1 MGVRRVLAKRYALHR
16 RIEHVMQKTALITGV
31 NGQDGAYLTQL
42 LLDKGYTVYGA
53 YRRTSSV
60 NFWRLAEL
68 GLESHPHLHLVEYD
82 LTDQG
87 ASIALVQ
94 KIQPDEI
101 YNLAAQSFVGVSF
114 EQPATTA
121 QRLQMGVYPVGAEI
135 IPNPFNRIPGFSIHN
150 HFFVPGFPVMA
161 WPMVE
166 WVLDTQ
172 YRHLFAPGADIELTV
187 MAEHAREGDLID
199 LMQQLVAEHPAARLS
214 SLPSFGTDTLP
225 PHIEFGFTGQP
236 DAARAAMAALTAGLQ
251 AKGYVLREVRQR

>member
-1 MGVRRVLAKRYALHR
+1 MSANPAPSFGAIIIGDELLSGRREDKHLGKVL
-16 RIEHVMQKTALITGV
+16 E
-31 NGQDGAYLTQL
+31 L
-42 LLDKGYTVYGA
+42 LKARGL
-53 YRRTSSV
+53 
-60 NFWRLAEL
+60 RLASVRYVGDERPRL
-68 GLESHPHLHLVEYD
+68 VQTLKESFAGPDVVFSFGGIGATPDDHTRACAAAALDVPLAIHPEGRLLVE
-82 LTDQG
+82 G
-87 ASIALVQ
+87 RFG
-94 KIQPDEI
+94 DEAYPHRI
-101 YNLAAQSFVGVSF
+101 NMVNIPEGS
-114 EQPATTA
+114 
-121 QRLQMGVYPVGAEI
+121 RL
-135 IPNPFNRIPGFSIHN
+135 IPNPVNQMPGFSVHD
-150 HFFVPGFPVMA
+150 HHFVPGFPSMA